1 MLELEK
7 IWNWDFMW
15 ETFAYLLKI
24 SAPFVMVVI
33 AILAV
38 GALIYFIVKAVKG
51 ALDK

>member
-1 MLELEK
+1 MLDLAN

-15 ETFAYLLKI
+15 DTFAYLLKI
-24 SAPFVMVVI
+24 CAPFVMVVI

-38 GALIYFIVKAVKG
+38 GALLYFIVKAVKG

>member
-1 MLELEK
+1 MDDLAN

-15 ETFAYLLKI
+15 ETFAYLLKL

-33 AILAV
+33 AILSV